1 MTSRATGKVR
11 GGGCGVE
18 LLLAFPFGC
27 WGIYGRRRGGRT
39 FFFAF
44 RFAFSFALSFTL
56 SFFALTFTFVCW
68 FTFAFTFAFGN
79 VRVDRIEV
87 SNIAV
92 IHREEWVRCWV
103 DSNPWRT
110 EGSSAGGS
118 YRCNTSLLYP
128 RGMTVGYEC
137 WKKGIRVPSRGATTR
152 SGVRYRYFNMRE
164 RGECSGNRVGDGG
177 VGRVRRRDRDT
188 WRVRERRGRLGM
200 W

>member
-1 MTSRATGKVR
+1 M
-11 GGGCGVE
+11 
-18 LLLAFPFGC
+18 
-27 WGIYGRRRGGRT
+27 
-39 FFFAF
+39 
-44 RFAFSFALSFTL
+44 
-56 SFFALTFTFVCW
+56 
-68 FTFAFTFAFGN
+68 
-79 VRVDRIEV
+79 
-87 SNIAV
+87 

-103 DSNPWRT
+103 NSDPWRT

-128 RGMTVGYEC
+128 RGITVGYEC

-164 RGECSGNRVGDGG
+164 RGECSGNRVGGGG
-177 VGRVRRRDRDT
+177 VGRIRRRDRDT